1 MKISAIRIYHASL
14 DHDTDHALQ
23 RLQEN
28 SFGAPLRS
36 LSRAV
41 SDRVLGFNA
50 GQIAGMVTK
59 SISYSVFK
67 FHFNGDFGI

>member
-50 GQIAGMVTK
+50 G
-59 SISYSVFK
+59 
-67 FHFNGDFGI
+67 